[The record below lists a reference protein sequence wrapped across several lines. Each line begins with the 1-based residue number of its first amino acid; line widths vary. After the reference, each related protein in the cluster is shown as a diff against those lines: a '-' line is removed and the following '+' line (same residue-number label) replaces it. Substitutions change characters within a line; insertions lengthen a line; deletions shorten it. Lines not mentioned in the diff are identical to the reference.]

1 MRKRTDSCELG
12 AHMDNHDD
20 GHNHGQ
26 NMHEVVRRLENEGI
40 RNLNRARVALCL
52 DAHAIVDRLVAHKRA

>member
-20 GHNHGQ
+20 RHNHGQ
-26 NMHEVVRRLENEGI
+26 DVHEVVRGLENEGI
-40 RNLNRARVALCL
+40 RDFNGARIALCL